1 MVSPNYI
8 SKPGSLPPELFS
20 PQPTKCGLIFE
31 TCDVSSIFWG
41 DPVPRGLAVAQVFL
55 QFAALGDTVNLRG
68 KFDASSA
75 QRS

>member
-20 PQPTKCGLIFE
+20 AQPTKCGLIFE

-41 DPVPRGLAVAQVFL
+41 TLYQG
-55 QFAALGDTVNLRG
+55 
-68 KFDASSA
+68 AS
-75 QRS
+75 Q